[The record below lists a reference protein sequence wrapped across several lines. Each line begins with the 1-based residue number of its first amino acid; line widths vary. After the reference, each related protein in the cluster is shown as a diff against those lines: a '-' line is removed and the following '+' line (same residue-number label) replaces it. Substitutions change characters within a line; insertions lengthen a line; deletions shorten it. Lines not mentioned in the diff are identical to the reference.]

1 MNKTYPVDQENP
13 SADVVNLAAT
23 RLRDGGVLIF
33 PTETVYGLGALAAVG
48 PCYGAEDLFDVKL
61 RPIGMAIPLL
71 VPNASDLDVYG
82 VEVPDYA
89 RKLAEKFWPGPL
101 TLVVKASENVHEEFR
116 AGDGTIGLR
125 CPNNALV
132 QALLAAS
139 DSPIFTTSANTH
151 SFPPAT
157 DFNQLEPRIFD
168 AADMVLDGGPTTGG
182 VASSIVRCVGPEY
195 EILRIGA
202 LSAEEIEAALA

>member
-1 MNKTYPVDQENP
+1 MNKSYPIDQDNP

-23 RLRDGGVLIF
+23 RLREGGVLIF
-33 PTETVYGLGALAAVG
+33 PTETVYGLGALAEVG

-71 VPNASDLDVYG
+71 VPNATDLDVYG
-82 VEVPDYA
+82 TEIPDYA
-89 RKLAEKFWPGPL
+89 RKLADAFWPGPL
-101 TLVVKASENVHEEFR
+101 TLVVKASEEVHEEFR
-116 AGDGTIGLR
+116 ADDGTIGLR
-125 CPNNALV
+125 CPDSKLV

-157 DFNQLEPRIFD
+157 DFIQLEPRILD
-168 AADMVLDGGPTTGG
+168 SADMALDGGPSKGG
-182 VASSIVRCVGPEY
+182 IASSIVRCTGPEY

-202 LSAEEIEAALA
+202 ISEEEIKAALA